1 MKRCKKEIRFKRFKR
16 NVMCLLV
23 NIVDLRVNFARTFVS
38 FFILKLITPD
48 IFFRLLVFAK
58 LRYVLCWKD
67 RHCKVTNMVSKFVDS
82 SANLLILCLCRTLFF
97 IGFSVLCEYYWE
109 LFFEQ
114 RSYVFDQSTT
124 VLSNITQVF
133 TAALQKF
140 SSYFY

>member
-58 LRYVLCWKD
+58 LRYVLC
-67 RHCKVTNMVSKFVDS
+67 
-82 SANLLILCLCRTLFF
+82 
-97 IGFSVLCEYYWE
+97 
-109 LFFEQ
+109 
-114 RSYVFDQSTT
+114 
-124 VLSNITQVF
+124 
-133 TAALQKF
+133 
-140 SSYFY
+140 